1 MKLDDLP
8 KKNIYPVP
16 DRYFDQLPGRVMARV
31 REKESANNPVTM
43 LTFWRQPLLRG
54 ALAGLALV
62 LSCIFIYTFSFDP
75 PQSTAPSDVLRS
87 EVTEKEALEYLIASG
102 QLEAQDLT
110 GLPLSNEDLSHE
122 FIQVSQEELLQ
133 AVENE
138 DLGDIYNLLK

>member
-43 LTFWRQPLLRG
+43 LTFWRQPFLRG

-62 LSCIFIYTFSFDP
+62 LSFIFIYTFRFDP
-75 PQSTAPSDVLRS
+75 PQPTPNDVLLS
-87 EVTEKEALEYLIASG
+87 DVTEKEALEYLMASD

-110 GLPLSNEDLSHE
+110 GLPLSDEDLSHE
-122 FIQVSQEELLQ
+122 FIQVSQEELQQ

-138 DLGDIYNLLK
+138 DLGDIYIY

>member
-8 KKNIYPVP
+8 KKNVYLVP

-31 REKESANNPVTM
+31 REKESVENPVA
-43 LTFWRQPLLRG
+43 LLSFWRQPLLRG

-62 LSCIFIYTFSFDP
+62 LSFIYIFTF
-75 PQSTAPSDVLRS
+75 TAQPSAPAASGEDLLAN
-87 EVTEKEALEYLIASG
+87 VTEKEAVDYLMASD

-110 GLPLSNEDLSHE
+110 TLPLPEEDLSHE
-122 FIQVSQEELLQ
+122 FLQVSQEELRQ

-138 DLGDIYNLLK
+138 DLDGIYIY

>member
-8 KKNIYPVP
+8 KRNIYQVP

-43 LTFWRQPLLRG
+43 LTFWRQPLWQG

-62 LSCIFIYTFSFDP
+62 LTFIFIYTFSFDP
-75 PQSTAPSDVLRS
+75 PLPTAPSDVLLS
-87 EVTEKEALEYLIASG
+87 EVTEKEALEYLMASD
-102 QLEAQDLT
+102 QLEAQDLAA
-110 GLPLSNEDLSHE
+110 LPLSDQDLSHE
-122 FIQVSQEELLQ
+122 FMQVSQEELLQ

-138 DLGDIYNLLK
+138 DLGDIYMY